1 MKITTLKTIV
11 GNSSGMTLIEMIVYV
26 ALFGMIFA
34 TIVVFATTI
43 SNYNQDARDMTTTGK
58 QILFI
63 DEHLADSINKT
74 SSINEDASVWKQDN
88 GDLQLLGTIDT
99 YRYVVEN
106 GSLVF
111 YRNADRHLLTNP
123 NIRVS
128 RFFLEDVRDEEN
140 AIIGVRVE
148 MRLFIKGN
156 SDESLTRQALYMLK
170 STI

>member
-1 MKITTLKTIV
+1 MKITTLKTV
-11 GNSSGMTLIEMIVYV
+11 LGNSSGMTLIEMIVYV

-34 TIVVFATTI
+34 TIVLFATTI
-43 SNYNQDARDMTTTGK
+43 SNYNQDARDMTTNGK

-63 DEHLADSINKT
+63 DEHLADSIKQS
-74 SSINEDASVWKQDN
+74 SSINEDTSVWKQDN
-88 GDLQLLGTIDT
+88 GDLQLLGINDT

-111 YRNADRHLLTNP
+111 YRNSDRHLLTYP

-128 RFFLEDVRDEEN
+128 RFYLEDIRDEEN
-140 AIIGVRVE
+140 AIIGVRLEISV
-148 MRLFIKGN
+148 FIKGN
-156 SDESLTRQALYMLK
+156 NDESLTRQALYLLK